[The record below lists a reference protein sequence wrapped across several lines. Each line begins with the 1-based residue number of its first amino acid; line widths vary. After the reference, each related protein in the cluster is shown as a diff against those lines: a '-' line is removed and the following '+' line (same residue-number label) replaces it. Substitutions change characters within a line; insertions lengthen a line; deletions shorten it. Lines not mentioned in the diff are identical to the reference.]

1 MEPLEDPLHDRR
13 VDTVTP
19 PPRAPLTPELLFPEG
34 EESPPDWRCLRKHL
48 FAEGRL
54 YIESITRIVKA
65 FINLCTAEPNIVKLK
80 DPITVVGDIHG
91 QYYDLIKLLE
101 VGGDPSTTQ
110 YLFLGDYVDR
120 GSYSV
125 EVLLLLYALKIN
137 YPKTITLLRGNHECR
152 QMTAFF
158 NFRDECEYKYN
169 LTVYELFME
178 SFDSLPLAAV
188 VNGKFLC
195 IHGGLSPDLNSLA
208 DFNNINRFQEPP
220 RQGLFC
226 DILWS
231 DPEEEK
237 DGVTVF
243 KSKERSF
250 IPNDVRG
257 CSFFYTYEAA
267 TKFLGKNSLL
277 SVIRAHEA
285 QLEGYKMHRTNE
297 ATGFPSV
304 ITIFSAPNYCDVY
317 NNKGAVLRF
326 ENNTLN
332 ILQFNYSKHPYHLP
346 NFMDVFAWSMP
357 FVAEKI
363 TEMLFYVLN
372 PQNESGDY
380 ARVPD
385 VADEDLPQL
394 PEADLEQLKVARL
407 SSLSEEQN
415 KSVSLAARL
424 HQHMMAEGAKVIEQS
439 REAEASG
446 KAISKEKADRMRKK
460 IQTVSRM
467 MLMFKTLREENETII
482 SLKGVCP
489 GHRLAPGL
497 LLSGRDALKNELEK
511 FTEARSMDLENE
523 RMPTQKEVESQPHFH
538 RGMSSS

>member
-1 MEPLEDPLHDRR
+1 
-13 VDTVTP
+13 
-19 PPRAPLTPELLFPEG
+19 
-34 EESPPDWRCLRKHL
+34 
-48 FAEGRL
+48 
-54 YIESITRIVKA
+54 
-65 FINLCTAEPNIVKLK
+65 
-80 DPITVVGDIHG
+80 
-91 QYYDLIKLLE
+91 
-101 VGGDPSTTQ
+101 
-110 YLFLGDYVDR
+110 
-120 GSYSV
+120 
-125 EVLLLLYALKIN
+125 
-137 YPKTITLLRGNHECR
+137 
-152 QMTAFF
+152 
-158 NFRDECEYKYN
+158 
-169 LTVYELFME
+169 
-178 SFDSLPLAAV
+178 
-188 VNGKFLC
+188 
-195 IHGGLSPDLNSLA
+195 
-208 DFNNINRFQEPP
+208 
-220 RQGLFC
+220 
-226 DILWS
+226 
-231 DPEEEK
+231 
-237 DGVTVF
+237 
-243 KSKERSF
+243 
-250 IPNDVRG
+250 
-257 CSFFYTYEAA
+257 
-267 TKFLGKNSLL
+267 
-277 SVIRAHEA
+277 AHEA

-439 REAEASG
+439 SSTGTGREAEASG

-482 SLKGVCP
+482 SLKGV
-489 GHRLAPGL
+489 
-497 LLSGRDALKNELEK
+497 
-511 FTEARSMDLENE
+511 
-523 RMPTQKEVESQPHFH
+523 
-538 RGMSSS
+538 